1 MKHAI
6 LILLLLACSP
16 TLARSKRIG
25 TFHFQTRK
33 NGYAATVLFRVRP
46 FSSNKSVYDPKV
58 GNMVN
63 GRKAYGAETTP
74 EAERLLGSSE
84 KMATLLAHFS
94 NLELISNQRHK
105 SL

>member
-33 NGYAATVLFRVRP
+33 NGHAAKVLFRVCP

-74 EAERLLGSSE
+74 EAEIASMIE
-84 KMATLLAHFS
+84 P
-94 NLELISNQRHK
+94 
-105 SL
+105 